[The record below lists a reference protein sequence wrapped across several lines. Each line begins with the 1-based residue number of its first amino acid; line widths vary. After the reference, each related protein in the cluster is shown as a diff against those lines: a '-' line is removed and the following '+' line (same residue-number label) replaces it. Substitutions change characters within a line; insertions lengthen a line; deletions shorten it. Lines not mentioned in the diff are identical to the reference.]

1 MAKGCQ
7 GCNQSSNRATKE
19 KRMKTK
25 VVKLADL
32 TPDPTNANDGTEYGG
47 RLLESSLRQDGG
59 GRSLLVGNDMRVI
72 AGNKTLQAAID
83 SGFEEAVVVETDGR
97 RLVVVK
103 RTDIEDSGSP
113 QGVRMAIADNRIGEI
128 NLSWNDE
135 NLEFAMGL
143 CDLSE
148 FKFEESPQFEPE
160 ADESMSGESA
170 LGDLEY
176 KVIVT
181 VSDEVAQQEI
191 ITRLEMEGYSC
202 QILIV

>member
-1 MAKGCQ
+1 
-7 GCNQSSNRATKE
+7 
-19 KRMKTK
+19 MKTEI
-25 VVKLADL
+25 VRLADL
-32 TPDPTNANDGTEYGG
+32 TPDPKNANDGTEYGG

-103 RTDIEDSGSP
+103 RTDIEDSGGA
-113 QGVRMAIADNRIGEI
+113 QAVRMAVADNRIGEI
-128 NLSWNDE
+128 NLAWNEE
-135 NLEFAMGL
+135 NLDFAMGL

-148 FKFEESPQFEPE
+148 FKFEDAPQFEV
-160 ADESMSGESA
+160 DEVEEMGGESA
-170 LGDLEY
+170 LGGLEY

-181 VSDEVAQQEI
+181 VADEELQADLVR
-191 ITRLEMEGYSC
+191 RLEAEGLSC
-202 QILIV
+202 QVMIS